1 MRKPFFP
8 RSKTAGR
15 ERGFTMALVAVA
27 MVAILAMAALSIDA
41 VALYLAREE
50 AQRAADSA
58 ALAGARIL
66 SMSGMTGD
74 PNNAGS
80 WSLACGAATS
90 VATAVAQQNKI
101 AGLSLPAA
109 QITVTFP
116 NNAACGS
123 NPIFGVN
130 PQVTVKVSRQNLP
143 TFFARIWSRSTHTV
157 VASATAEAYNPSNSG
172 NFAPSGLVPV
182 QPRCVKPWIVPNQD
196 PWNNG
201 TAFVDPT
208 TGAIN
213 NPGVS
218 QLNAGA
224 GVVGE
229 QFVLTSP
236 CRLARANCDVT
247 AVPSNL
253 ARQPTYGNKTSL
265 DYVPAQT
272 SGPYT
277 AVSSANGFCA
287 NADGYDMASDG
298 CDQGTQYHC
307 GTAAG
312 AIVDL
317 DVGPVNPTVFG
328 GKTASAVQCFSGAS
342 GAQDTLQTGTVTTPI
357 YPYQIWAG
365 FDNPLVKA
373 GIVNNNDPITSSN
386 SIVSLPIY
394 DGAALA
400 TNNQAVTIVGFLQVF
415 IGASDGLGGFDGNG
429 NPLVTVLNVSGC
441 GTTTTPPVTGTSPVP
456 VRLITAP

>member
-1 MRKPFFP
+1 
-8 RSKTAGR
+8 
-15 ERGFTMALVAVA
+15 MALVAVA

-41 VALYLAREE
+41 VSLYLVREE

-74 PNNAGS
+74 PSDATSS
-80 WSLACGAATS
+80 WSPACDAATS

-116 NNAACGS
+116 NNTGCGS
-123 NPIFGVN
+123 TPVFGVN
-130 PQVTVKVSRQNLP
+130 PQISVKVSRQNLP
-143 TFFARIWSRSTHTV
+143 TFFARIWSRATHTV
-157 VASATAEAYNPSNSG
+157 VASATAEAYNPSNSA
-172 NFAPSGLVPV
+172 NFASGGTLIPV
-182 QPRCVKPWIVPNQD
+182 QPRCVKPWIVPNRD

-208 TGAIN
+208 TGVIN

-224 GVVGE
+224 GVIGE

-236 CRLARANCDVT
+236 CRLTQTNCDVIT
-247 AVPSNL
+247 VTPPNNL
-253 ARQPTYGNKTSL
+253 LRQPTYGNKTSL

-307 GTAAG
+307 GTASG
-312 AIVDL
+312 ANVDL
-317 DVGPVNPTVFG
+317 DVGPVNPTVFS
-328 GKTASAVQCFSGAS
+328 GKTVSAVQCFGGAS
-342 GAQDTLQTGTVTTPI
+342 GAQDTLQIGTVTTPI

-365 FDNPLVKA
+365 LDNPLVKA

-394 DGAALA
+394 DGAALT

-415 IGASDGLGGFDGNG
+415 VGPSNVTTGFDGNG
-429 NPLVTVLNVSGC
+429 NPQVTVLNVSGC
-441 GTTTTPPVTGTSPVP
+441 GTTTTAPVTGTSPVP